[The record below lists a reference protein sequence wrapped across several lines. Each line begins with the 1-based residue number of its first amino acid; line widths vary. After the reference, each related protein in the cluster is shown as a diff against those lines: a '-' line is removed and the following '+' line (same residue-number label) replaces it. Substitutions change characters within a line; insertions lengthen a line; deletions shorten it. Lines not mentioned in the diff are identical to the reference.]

1 MACTY
6 RMKDAAGAWQTITG
20 KPAMMAALADG
31 RLDHLLPG
39 KVLPWSYTI
48 NDLSKPDIYTSD
60 EKVKSAAKQVID
72 LQYPSGEMS
81 RGEWKS
87 KVRSGGAAEQVF
99 AVLEERSRA
108 ENKAAKNT
116 AKAKKEAGEITAPA
130 GYDLTRENGEIVLR
144 GPWSDDLH
152 ARIKRAG
159 GKWEGSEHGTG
170 RVGRKAWIIPEDKA
184 SSLKRIFSN
193 VGGALAAE
201 DAGRKAAAQAE
212 AEKAA
217 AAKAEADR
225 KQAEDR
231 AAAPTIAPGTH
242 GPFTVRAVS
251 GGYRVMFAYDSDR
264 VAQIKANGGK
274 KFDPM
279 DRSWFVDAADAGK
292 LLSLMERAK
301 AAVAPAPYSAPAS
314 ARKPRVLFPLST
326 MPRMGVPVTWNGRTV
341 VFESKG
347 EPFRINEDHPS
358 LHGSHLLGYEGD
370 RGAYAYYR
378 DATPEESPKV
388 EANKQG
394 MTTKRD
400 AKTPAAAPKFSSAP
414 KPLPDTIT
422 VDGAELPTKNSKGQ
436 PIHPTEE
443 GIRNF
448 WKWFG
453 RDGLLDEDGR
463 PMLVYHGGGAEFS
476 GIQDKGR
483 FGKAIF
489 VKQGS
494 ESGYGD
500 VQHALYLRGDVLSL
514 GDLRRSLRGDEDNEI
529 LKAATQKDL
538 SEDDADDLVRA
549 LTTDENYPSDEHV
562 WDLIGAIDEADAQ
575 LEIQKLRGKVA
586 SMLGAS
592 AVETPDEFDGDTIM
606 VVDPM
611 AIKSAV
617 GNAGT
622 FAPSSPDIRFS
633 NSPDEPTPAG
643 ITYDTLPAAFAKRF
657 PKLEGAV
664 KTMLHRGALG
674 RKGGL
679 VVLDS
684 NDSADIAREFAS
696 RTGWDYRE
704 TMEMFESVDGA
715 GVHGIYDPKTGTIFA
730 VGPNLDEASLPA
742 VILHEAIH
750 GQQRASVDT
759 KAQALLEGRAK
770 EAPAL
775 RAFLDRV
782 AERMEEVGETGNR
795 FEVAPYIVEMAVTEG
810 RKAGFSAADGPILA
824 WIEKNIGRKVAD
836 LVRDFVATLR
846 AWALAHGVPLKSVAV
861 DDLVAYAMAG
871 VGRAARGEVVTLGKA
886 VASKATDDRPARAGW
901 TESRIDRLIGE
912 FAYDFDGGR
921 TKAYAAF
928 VNPDDFLSATTPK
941 DEREQLE
948 SESKPLD
955 REGLGSQKQPIFLR
969 VRKGSKKGTYQIT
982 GHEGRHRMMA
992 LRDAGYSRVPVV
1004 LIFPDAI
1011 EGAESIEEPRF
1022 IAQKFG
1028 DGTKAA
1034 KGFSARSATP
1044 ITSGNRAE
1052 LVEEFSSSA
1061 RGSSDVQF
1069 SRSAPLRAAT
1079 KAAASALNKLSPS
1092 GQAALGTLTADQ
1104 RAAVERVFGKPK
1116 TLAERAEAFAK
1127 DWKKNL
1133 VQGVFD
1139 QFAPIKEISSKGYML
1154 ARLAKGG
1161 DSTLEA
1167 LMMYG
1172 KVSVDGD
1179 GVYQVDFDGQNL
1191 KGFASTMAKLDGEH
1205 DRFLAWVSG
1214 QRAERLAGVG
1224 LENLMTAQDITALKT
1239 LADGSTASGKVRR
1252 ALYAE
1257 ALKELNA
1264 FNDSVLKIA
1273 ADSGLIDEATRAM
1286 YRDTPYVPFYRL
1298 SEEEVVKG
1306 PAVSKGLVNQSAWKQ
1321 LKGGTDKLN
1330 EDLMGNLLKNWS
1342 HLITASANNR
1352 AAKEVLDTAARMG
1365 AATDMTNDVVAQ
1377 DINGQPIYRGN
1388 TKGLVRYRGEIKRKI
1403 PAGQPYIENGQ
1414 TLISDGTAEIVYVGD
1429 RYFRVDDPHL
1439 MDAIASI
1446 GFTTKVWKP
1455 MADFKRYLTFG
1466 VTVNPTFKIRNLIR
1480 DSIQAVGTADLS
1492 YNPVKNILMGA
1503 KGTEMMSNVRAQ
1515 MLASGG
1521 MLRFG
1526 SSEGAY
1532 SGHVRR
1538 LIEKGVDPQYILD
1551 NGSKVKAFWKHKVLP
1566 AFEAYQELGDRSE
1579 NVNRAALY
1587 EQLLAKGMSHAE
1599 ASFWARDMMDFSM
1612 HGKWAAIR
1620 TLTAVVPFM
1629 NARLQGIYKL
1639 GRATKADYRRMG
1651 ATLAA
1656 VSVASMA
1663 LMLAYGDDDDWKK
1676 REDWDRDNSWWFKIG
1691 DTAFRIPKPFEVGAV
1706 GTIAERSLELMIS
1719 DEMTGKRFGQRMR
1732 DLLMH
1737 NLSMNP
1743 TPQLVKPMIDLY
1755 ANKDGFSG
1763 RDIET
1768 QGMEKMR
1775 PEDRYTARTS
1785 EVARFLGQL
1794 GLPNPAQLLMGRVEG
1809 LSPVQIDHLIRGYF
1823 SWVGTSATN
1832 VLDRGIRPMMDRG
1845 EQPDMR
1851 LRDVFLAGNFV
1862 ESLPSGSSRY
1872 VTQFYEQA
1880 REVEQMY
1887 ASYRQAMKEGDAEK
1901 AQEIRDENPEG
1912 FAARRRI
1919 EAAKRAESL
1928 ISGQMRTIE
1937 RDRAMTGEEK
1947 RVRLDQLEKRRDE
1960 IARRALLVPAAAGRD

>member
-1 MACTY
+1 M
-6 RMKDAAGAWQTITG
+6 
-20 KPAMMAALADG
+20 
-31 RLDHLLPG
+31 
-39 KVLPWSYTI
+39 
-48 NDLSKPDIYTSD
+48 
-60 EKVKSAAKQVID
+60 
-72 LQYPSGEMS
+72 
-81 RGEWKS
+81 
-87 KVRSGGAAEQVF
+87 
-99 AVLEERSRA
+99 
-108 ENKAAKNT
+108 
-116 AKAKKEAGEITAPA
+116 
-130 GYDLTRENGEIVLR
+130 
-144 GPWSDDLH
+144 
-152 ARIKRAG
+152 
-159 GKWEGSEHGTG
+159 
-170 RVGRKAWIIPEDKA
+170 
-184 SSLKRIFSN
+184 
-193 VGGALAAE
+193 
-201 DAGRKAAAQAE
+201 
-212 AEKAA
+212 
-217 AAKAEADR
+217 
-225 KQAEDR
+225 
-231 AAAPTIAPGTH
+231 
-242 GPFTVRAVS
+242 
-251 GGYRVMFAYDSDR
+251 
-264 VAQIKANGGK
+264 
-274 KFDPM
+274 
-279 DRSWFVDAADAGK
+279 
-292 LLSLMERAK
+292 
-301 AAVAPAPYSAPAS
+301 
-314 ARKPRVLFPLST
+314 
-326 MPRMGVPVTWNGRTV
+326 
-341 VFESKG
+341 
-347 EPFRINEDHPS
+347 
-358 LHGSHLLGYEGD
+358 
-370 RGAYAYYR
+370 
-378 DATPEESPKV
+378 
-388 EANKQG
+388 
-394 MTTKRD
+394 
-400 AKTPAAAPKFSSAP
+400 
-414 KPLPDTIT
+414 
-422 VDGAELPTKNSKGQ
+422 
-436 PIHPTEE
+436 
-443 GIRNF
+443 
-448 WKWFG
+448 
-453 RDGLLDEDGR
+453 
-463 PMLVYHGGGAEFS
+463 
-476 GIQDKGR
+476 
-483 FGKAIF
+483 
-489 VKQGS
+489 
-494 ESGYGD
+494 
-500 VQHALYLRGDVLSL
+500 
-514 GDLRRSLRGDEDNEI
+514 
-529 LKAATQKDL
+529 
-538 SEDDADDLVRA
+538 
-549 LTTDENYPSDEHV
+549 
-562 WDLIGAIDEADAQ
+562 
-575 LEIQKLRGKVA
+575 
-586 SMLGAS
+586 
-592 AVETPDEFDGDTIM
+592 
-606 VVDPM
+606 
-611 AIKSAV
+611 
-617 GNAGT
+617 
-622 FAPSSPDIRFS
+622 
-633 NSPDEPTPAG
+633 
-643 ITYDTLPAAFAKRF
+643 
-657 PKLEGAV
+657 
-664 KTMLHRGALG
+664 
-674 RKGGL
+674 
-679 VVLDS
+679 
-684 NDSADIAREFAS
+684 
-696 RTGWDYRE
+696 
-704 TMEMFESVDGA
+704 
-715 GVHGIYDPKTGTIFA
+715 
-730 VGPNLDEASLPA
+730 
-742 VILHEAIH
+742 
-750 GQQRASVDT
+750 
-759 KAQALLEGRAK
+759 
-770 EAPAL
+770 
-775 RAFLDRV
+775 
-782 AERMEEVGETGNR
+782 
-795 FEVAPYIVEMAVTEG
+795 
-810 RKAGFSAADGPILA
+810 
-824 WIEKNIGRKVAD
+824 
-836 LVRDFVATLR
+836 
-846 AWALAHGVPLKSVAV
+846 
-861 DDLVAYAMAG
+861 
-871 VGRAARGEVVTLGKA
+871 
-886 VASKATDDRPARAGW
+886 
-901 TESRIDRLIGE
+901 
-912 FAYDFDGGR
+912 
-921 TKAYAAF
+921 
-928 VNPDDFLSATTPK
+928 
-941 DEREQLE
+941 
-948 SESKPLD
+948 
-955 REGLGSQKQPIFLR
+955 
-969 VRKGSKKGTYQIT
+969 
-982 GHEGRHRMMA
+982 
-992 LRDAGYSRVPVV
+992 
-1004 LIFPDAI
+1004 
-1011 EGAESIEEPRF
+1011 
-1022 IAQKFG
+1022 
-1028 DGTKAA
+1028 
-1034 KGFSARSATP
+1034 
-1044 ITSGNRAE
+1044 
-1052 LVEEFSSSA
+1052 
-1061 RGSSDVQF
+1061 
-1069 SRSAPLRAAT
+1069 
-1079 KAAASALNKLSPS
+1079 
-1092 GQAALGTLTADQ
+1092 
-1104 RAAVERVFGKPK
+1104 
-1116 TLAERAEAFAK
+1116 
-1127 DWKKNL
+1127 

-1414 TLISDGTAEIVYVGD
+1414 TLISDGTAEIAYVGD

-1439 MDAIASI
+1439 LDAVASI

-1551 NGSKVKAFWKHKVLP
+1551 NDSKVKAFWKHKVLP

-1656 VSVASMA
+1656 VSLASMA

-1732 DLLMH
+1732 DLLMQ

-1851 LRDVFLAGNFV
+1851 LRDMFLAGNFV

-1880 REVEQMY
+1880 KEIEQMY
-1887 ASYRQAMKEGDAEK
+1887 ASYRQALKEGDAEK

-1937 RDRAMTGEEK
+1937 RDRTMTGEEK
-1947 RVRLDQLEKRRDE
+1947 RARLDQLEKRRDE

>member
-1 MACTY
+1 
-6 RMKDAAGAWQTITG
+6 MKDETG
-20 KPAMMAALADG
+20 ISVLVGPGPKTYPLQDG
-31 RLDHLLPG
+31 EG
-39 KVLPWSYTI
+39 F
-48 NDLSKPDIYTSD
+48 N
-60 EKVKSAAKQVID
+60 E
-72 LQYPSGEMS
+72 
-81 RGEWKS
+81 
-87 KVRSGGAAEQVF
+87 AE
-99 AVLEERSRA
+99 
-108 ENKAAKNT
+108 
-116 AKAKKEAGEITAPA
+116 
-130 GYDLTRENGEIVLR
+130 
-144 GPWSDDLH
+144 
-152 ARIKRAG
+152 ARIYQEWEKRNN
-159 GKWEGSEHGTG
+159 ES
-170 RVGRKAWIIPEDKA
+170 
-184 SSLKRIFSN
+184 
-193 VGGALAAE
+193 
-201 DAGRKAAAQAE
+201 
-212 AEKAA
+212 
-217 AAKAEADR
+217 
-225 KQAEDR
+225 
-231 AAAPTIAPGTH
+231 
-242 GPFTVRAVS
+242 
-251 GGYRVMFAYDSDR
+251 
-264 VAQIKANGGK
+264 
-274 KFDPM
+274 
-279 DRSWFVDAADAGK
+279 
-292 LLSLMERAK
+292 
-301 AAVAPAPYSAPAS
+301 PAS
-314 ARKPRVLFPLST
+314 AS
-326 MPRMGVPVTWNGRTV
+326 
-341 VFESKG
+341 S
-347 EPFRINEDHPS
+347 
-358 LHGSHLLGYEGD
+358 
-370 RGAYAYYR
+370 
-378 DATPEESPKV
+378 DASPK
-388 EANKQG
+388 
-394 MTTKRD
+394 
-400 AKTPAAAPKFSSAP
+400 
-414 KPLPDTIT
+414 
-422 VDGAELPTKNSKGQ
+422 
-436 PIHPTEE
+436 
-443 GIRNF
+443 
-448 WKWFG
+448 
-453 RDGLLDEDGR
+453 
-463 PMLVYHGGGAEFS
+463 
-476 GIQDKGR
+476 
-483 FGKAIF
+483 
-489 VKQGS
+489 
-494 ESGYGD
+494 
-500 VQHALYLRGDVLSL
+500 
-514 GDLRRSLRGDEDNEI
+514 
-529 LKAATQKDL
+529 
-538 SEDDADDLVRA
+538 
-549 LTTDENYPSDEHV
+549 
-562 WDLIGAIDEADAQ
+562 
-575 LEIQKLRGKVA
+575 
-586 SMLGAS
+586 
-592 AVETPDEFDGDTIM
+592 
-606 VVDPM
+606 
-611 AIKSAV
+611 
-617 GNAGT
+617 
-622 FAPSSPDIRFS
+622 
-633 NSPDEPTPAG
+633 
-643 ITYDTLPAAFAKRF
+643 
-657 PKLEGAV
+657 
-664 KTMLHRGALG
+664 
-674 RKGGL
+674 
-679 VVLDS
+679 
-684 NDSADIAREFAS
+684 
-696 RTGWDYRE
+696 
-704 TMEMFESVDGA
+704 
-715 GVHGIYDPKTGTIFA
+715 
-730 VGPNLDEASLPA
+730 
-742 VILHEAIH
+742 
-750 GQQRASVDT
+750 
-759 KAQALLEGRAK
+759 
-770 EAPAL
+770 
-775 RAFLDRV
+775 
-782 AERMEEVGETGNR
+782 
-795 FEVAPYIVEMAVTEG
+795 
-810 RKAGFSAADGPILA
+810 
-824 WIEKNIGRKVAD
+824 
-836 LVRDFVATLR
+836 
-846 AWALAHGVPLKSVAV
+846 
-861 DDLVAYAMAG
+861 
-871 VGRAARGEVVTLGKA
+871 
-886 VASKATDDRPARAGW
+886 
-901 TESRIDRLIGE
+901 
-912 FAYDFDGGR
+912 
-921 TKAYAAF
+921 
-928 VNPDDFLSATTPK
+928 
-941 DEREQLE
+941 
-948 SESKPLD
+948 
-955 REGLGSQKQPIFLR
+955 
-969 VRKGSKKGTYQIT
+969 
-982 GHEGRHRMMA
+982 
-992 LRDAGYSRVPVV
+992 
-1004 LIFPDAI
+1004 
-1011 EGAESIEEPRF
+1011 
-1022 IAQKFG
+1022 
-1028 DGTKAA
+1028 
-1034 KGFSARSATP
+1034 
-1044 ITSGNRAE
+1044 
-1052 LVEEFSSSA
+1052 
-1061 RGSSDVQF
+1061 F

-1079 KAAASALNKLSPS
+1079 KAATSALNKFSPS

-1104 RAAVERVFGKPK
+1104 QAAVERVFGKPK

-1167 LMMYG
+1167 MLMYG

-1298 SEEEVVKG
+1298 SEEDVVQG
-1306 PAVSKGLVNQSAWKQ
+1306 PSVSKGLVNQSAWKQ

-1330 EDLMGNLLKNWS
+1330 EDLMGNLLKNWI

-1414 TLISDGTAEIVYVGD
+1414 TLISDGTAEIAYVGD

-1551 NGSKVKAFWKHKVLP
+1551 NDSKVKAFWKHKVLP

-1656 VSVASMA
+1656 VSLASMA

-1862 ESLPSGSSRY
+1862 ETLPSGSSRY

-1880 REVEQMY
+1880 KEIEQMY
-1887 ASYRQAMKEGDAEK
+1887 ASYRQALKEGDAEK

-1947 RVRLDQLEKRRDE
+1947 RARLDQLEKRRDE